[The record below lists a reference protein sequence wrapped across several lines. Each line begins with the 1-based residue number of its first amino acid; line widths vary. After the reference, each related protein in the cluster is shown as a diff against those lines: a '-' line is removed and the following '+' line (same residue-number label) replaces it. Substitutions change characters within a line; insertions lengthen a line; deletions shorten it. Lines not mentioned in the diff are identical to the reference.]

1 MFHQFPY
8 TNFHEINLDWII
20 QKVKEA
26 YSPDNPPE
34 NIVLSVN
41 GQTGDV
47 VLYEGALV
55 ELPAIPENDMWQIRR
70 NTQGNINRGIAFAG
84 NGRAYIIE
92 GSENHQIYD
101 AKNPPPY
108 PVTSVNSAT
117 GAVILYQNPSVIFPE
132 VEDTSWRIF
141 RNAGGTTLGI
151 RFTNGKIY
159 RINST
164 DNFEMYD
171 AGNPPP
177 YPVTSVNGQTGA
189 VNIKFP
195 VTSVNGQTGAVNLQI
210 PFVNTAPEI
219 LELQTDSPGD
229 YWGMKRTTTNGDVG
243 IYFDSENNT
252 VKAYITYMPEDES
265 TGQLQTFQ
273 LLTTDDIP
281 SSSGVVSVNGKTGA
295 VVIRATDIPRTENNA
310 ETVET
315 ALTRID
321 QKNSTQDNA
330 ISALQGDISKIHQ
343 SIAIIADGD
352 THTAIQAGHAV
363 FVKNHSTLA
372 TGLYWANSAIG
383 TDAALTTSNLTADT
397 SGGLNHLQN
406 EVATLKSKITKVNSN
421 ANATRDIISDALACT
436 ETTFFWGV
444 GSSYTGTLPND
455 YYKYGTFIVNV
466 RGTNRYVIAHAED
479 DELAVNAYNGLSWSG
494 WRELISLTNIALS
507 SNTRVDLPFTAPHA
521 GILRIA
527 LRAQAQGRV
536 YMTFSGGEMIDGYQE
551 AGGYVFSEIPIPKGK
566 TLTSIGQSNVSESL
580 YDWYAFNF

>member
-8 TNFHEINLDWII
+8 TNLHELNLDWLIK
-20 QKVKEA
+20 KVKEA

-41 GQTGDV
+41 GQTGNV

-92 GSENHQIYD
+92 GSETHQIYD
-101 AKNPPPY
+101 SENPPPY

-132 VEDTSWRIF
+132 VSDASWRIF

-189 VNIKFP
+189 VNITFP

-229 YWGMKRTTTNGDVG
+229 YWGMLRNTTNGQVG
-243 IYFDSENNT
+243 IYFDSENDT
-252 VKAYITYMPEDES
+252 VKAYISYMPEDES
-265 TGQLQTFQ
+265 AQQPQTFQ
-273 LLTTDDIP
+273 LLTTNDIP
-281 SSSGVVSVNGKTGA
+281 SSSGVVSVNGKTG
-295 VVIRATDIPRTENNA
+295 VVIIRATDISRTENNA

-315 ALTRID
+315 ALARID
-321 QKNSTQDNA
+321 QKDGTQDNA
-330 ISALQGDISKIHQ
+330 ISGLQNDVAKIHEGM
-343 SIAIIADGD
+343 AIIADGN
-352 THTAIQAGHAV
+352 THASIQAGQAV
-363 FVKNHSTLA
+363 FVKNHATLA
-372 TGLYWANSAIG
+372 TGLYWANEAIG
-383 TDAALTTSNLTADT
+383 TDVALTSSNVTADT
-397 SGGLNHLQN
+397 NGGLNHLQDEITSLN
-406 EVATLKSKITKVNSN
+406 SKIAWKLLYYNNGSTANALNLDLAKYTMLLFKNNYGESFVICQQAN
-421 ANATRDIISDALACT
+421 ANGAYFATTSRFYTSSIPVVMFQYELKINNDATGIYIDRNESKQININSDGT
-436 ETTFFWGV
+436 IQIYP
-444 GSSYTGTLPND
+444 YTSEFD
-455 YYKYGTFIVNV
+455 FV
-466 RGTNRYVIAHAED
+466 
-479 DELAVNAYNGLSWSG
+479 
-494 WRELISLTNIALS
+494 
-507 SNTRVDLPFTAPHA
+507 
-521 GILRIA
+521 
-527 LRAQAQGRV
+527 RV
-536 YMTFSGGEMIDGYQE
+536 YGAQIQ
-551 AGGYVFSEIPIPKGK
+551 
-566 TLTSIGQSNVSESL
+566 
-580 YDWYAFNF
+580 

>member
-8 TNFHEINLDWII
+8 TNLHELNLDWLI

-41 GQTGDV
+41 GKTGDV

-101 AKNPPPY
+101 AENPPPY
-108 PVTSVNSAT
+108 PVTSVNGQT
-117 GAVILYQNPSVIFPE
+117 GAVILYQNPAVILPQIE
-132 VEDTSWRIF
+132 ANAWSIF
-141 RNAGGTTLGI
+141 RNSAGTTLGI

-159 RINST
+159 RIT
-164 DNFEMYD
+164 GPENFEVYD

-189 VNIKFP
+189 VKITFP

-265 TGQLQTFQ
+265 TEQPQTFQ

-281 SSSGVVSVNGKTGA
+281 SSSGVVSVNGKTG
-295 VVIRATDIPRTENNA
+295 VVIIRATDIPRTENNA

-330 ISALQGDISKIHQ
+330 ISGLQGDISKIHQ

-352 THTAIQAGHAV
+352 THTAIQAGQAV

-383 TDAALTTSNLTADT
+383 TDVALTSSNLTAD
-397 SGGLNHLQN
+397 SNGGFNHLQN
-406 EVATLKSKITKVNSN
+406 EITTLNSKLQNQNLTS
-421 ANATRDIISDALACT
+421 
-436 ETTFFWGV
+436 G
-444 GSSYTGTLPND
+444 
-455 YYKYGTFIVNV
+455 IV
-466 RGTNRYVIAHAED
+466 
-479 DELAVNAYNGLSWSG
+479 
-494 WRELISLTNIALS
+494 
-507 SNTRVDLPFTAPHA
+507 P
-521 GILRIA
+521 
-527 LRAQAQGRV
+527 
-536 YMTFSGGEMIDGYQE
+536 
-551 AGGYVFSEIPIPKGK
+551 
-566 TLTSIGQSNVSESL
+566 TSIGANSNMSLVKTGNIAILDVINLILPNNISEDTLIAQLPVAPAVQTFATFETLSGKSVFTFVNADGL
-580 YDWYAFNF
+580 KISGITGAGANDNIYGSIVFVTAET

>member
-1 MFHQFPY
+1 
-8 TNFHEINLDWII
+8 
-20 QKVKEA
+20 
-26 YSPDNPPE
+26 
-34 NIVLSVN
+34 
-41 GQTGDV
+41 
-47 VLYEGALV
+47 
-55 ELPAIPENDMWQIRR
+55 MWQIRR

-101 AKNPPPY
+101 SENPPPY

-132 VEDTSWRIF
+132 VEDTTWRIF

-164 DNFEMYD
+164 DNFEIYD

-189 VNIKFP
+189 VQITFP
-195 VTSVNGQTGAVNLQI
+195 VTSVNGQTGAVNIQV

-229 YWGMKRTTTNGDVG
+229 YWGMQRTTTNGDVG

-265 TGQLQTFQ
+265 TAQPQTFQ

-281 SSSGVVSVNGKTGA
+281 SSAGVVSVNGQSGV
-295 VVIRATDIPRTENNA
+295 VVIRATDISRTENNA

-315 ALTRID
+315 ALARID
-321 QKNSTQDNA
+321 QKNGTQDTA
-330 ISALQGDISKIHQ
+330 ISDLQGDVSKIHQ
-343 SIAIIADGD
+343 SMAIIADGD
-352 THTAIQAGHAV
+352 THTAIQAGQAV

-383 TDAALTTSNLTADT
+383 TDVALTSANLTADT
-397 SGGLNHLQN
+397 SGGFNHIQS
-406 EVATLKSKITKVNSN
+406 EITTLNSN
-421 ANATRDIISDALACT
+421 LQDSQWYQVNDTIEATTNWSSITGVFTASNN
-436 ETTFFWGV
+436 TFEFA
-444 GSSYTGTLPND
+444 
-455 YYKYGTFIVNV
+455 V
-466 RGTNRYVIAHAED
+466 RGSKWVSGTW
-479 DELAVNAYNGLSWSG
+479 AVRQLQGY
-494 WRELISLTNIALS
+494 LISSLSGGAIHGNKNYLDFGDCTVTVETNGRDQLRLLVSFNS
-507 SNTRVDLPFTAPHA
+507 SMSIQNASIVMFYGWMKFA
-521 GILRIA
+521 RIA
-527 LRAQAQGRV
+527 
-536 YMTFSGGEMIDGYQE
+536 
-551 AGGYVFSEIPIPKGK
+551 
-566 TLTSIGQSNVSESL
+566 
-580 YDWYAFNF
+580 

>member
-8 TNFHEINLDWII
+8 TNLHELNLDWII

-41 GQTGDV
+41 GQTGNV

-101 AKNPPPY
+101 SENPPPY

-151 RFTNGKIY
+151 LFTDGKIY

-164 DNFEMYD
+164 SHFEVYD
-171 AGNPPP
+171 EGNPPP

-189 VNIKFP
+189 VQITFP

-219 LELQTDSPGD
+219 LEFQTDSPGD
-229 YWGMKRTTTNGDVG
+229 YWGMQRTTTNGDVG

-265 TGQLQTFQ
+265 TQQPQTFQ
-273 LLTTDDIP
+273 LLTTNDIP
-281 SSSGVVSVNGKTGA
+281 PSSGVVSVNGKTGV
-295 VVIRATDIPRTENNA
+295 VVIRATDISRTENNA

-315 ALTRID
+315 ALARID
-321 QKNSTQDNA
+321 QKDGAQDTA
-330 ISALQGDISKIHQ
+330 ISGLQQ
-343 SIAIIADGD
+343 SIAIIADGN
-352 THTAIQAGHAV
+352 THTAIQAGQAV

-383 TDAALTTSNLTADT
+383 TDVALTSSNLTAD
-397 SGGLNHLQN
+397 SNGGLNHLQG
-406 EVATLKSKITKVNSN
+406 EIATLNSN
-421 ANATRDIISDALACT
+421 LTPIAVAVEKASIVSSSDSSIHAIKTGRIVAVRFTNADLSTAVTGDTTIATITDYKPVDQFFAVLKTINNVDVLAFISTNGQLKIAGVTGAPANTHI
-436 ETTFFWGV
+436 
-444 GSSYTGTLPND
+444 YGTLF
-455 YYKYGTFIVNV
+455 YIT
-466 RGTNRYVIAHAED
+466 
-479 DELAVNAYNGLSWSG
+479 
-494 WRELISLTNIALS
+494 
-507 SNTRVDLPFTAPHA
+507 
-521 GILRIA
+521 
-527 LRAQAQGRV
+527 
-536 YMTFSGGEMIDGYQE
+536 
-551 AGGYVFSEIPIPKGK
+551 
-566 TLTSIGQSNVSESL
+566 
-580 YDWYAFNF
+580 

>member
-8 TNFHEINLDWII
+8 TNLHELNLDWII

-101 AKNPPPY
+101 SENPPPY

-171 AGNPPP
+171 EGNPPP

-189 VNIKFP
+189 VNITFP
-195 VTSVNGQTGAVNLQI
+195 VTSVNGQTGAVSLQI

-265 TGQLQTFQ
+265 TGQPHTFQ

-281 SSSGVVSVNGKTGA
+281 SSAGVVSVNGQSGV
-295 VVIRATDIPRTENNA
+295 VVIRATDISRTANNA

-315 ALTRID
+315 ALARID

-330 ISALQGDISKIHQ
+330 ISGLQGDIERIDQKDGTQDAAITGLQGDIARIDNKDGAQDNAISGLQQ
-343 SIAIIADGD
+343 SIAIIADGN
-352 THTAIQAGHAV
+352 THSAIQAGQAV

-383 TDAALTTSNLTADT
+383 TDVALTSSNLTAD
-397 SGGLNHLQN
+397 SNGGFNHLQDEISSLN
-406 EVATLKSKITKVNSN
+406 SKIMAKVSVATVDDVIS
-421 ANATRDIISDALACT
+421 ATTIKTGIDALAEISNGAGCID
-436 ETTFFWGV
+436 FVRAGIAR
-444 GSSYTGTLPND
+444 GSCIMS
-455 YYKYGTFIVNV
+455 
-466 RGTNRYVIAHAED
+466 
-479 DELAVNAYNGLSWSG
+479 
-494 WRELISLTNIALS
+494 LISNS
-507 SNTRVDLPFTAPHA
+507 VGA
-521 GILRIA
+521 GILINYYISPSV
-527 LRAQAQGRV
+527 QKV
-536 YMTFSGGEMIDGYQE
+536 
-551 AGGYVFSEIPIPKGK
+551 
-566 TLTSIGQSNVSESL
+566 TLQNGNVTLASL
-580 YDWYAFNF
+580 

>member
-8 TNFHEINLDWII
+8 TNLHELNLDWII

-47 VLYEGALV
+47 TLYEAALV

-101 AKNPPPY
+101 AENPPPY
-108 PVTSVNSAT
+108 PVTSVNGDT
-117 GAVILYQNPSVIFPE
+117 GAVILYQNPAVILPQIE
-132 VEDTSWRIF
+132 ANAWSIF
-141 RNAGGTTLGI
+141 RNSAGTTLGI

-159 RINST
+159 RIT
-164 DNFEMYD
+164 GPENFEVYD

-189 VNIKFP
+189 VNITFP

-210 PFVNTAPEI
+210 PFVDTAPEI

-265 TGQLQTFQ
+265 TGQPHTFQ

-281 SSSGVVSVNGKTGA
+281 SSAGVVSVNGQSGV
-295 VVIRATDIPRTENNA
+295 VVIRATDISRTANNA

-315 ALTRID
+315 ALARID

-330 ISALQGDISKIHQ
+330 ISKIHQ

-352 THTAIQAGHAV
+352 IHTAIQAGQAV
-363 FVKNHSTLA
+363 FVKNHSTLS

-383 TDAALTTSNLTADT
+383 TDVALTTSNLTADT
-397 SGGLNHLQN
+397 SGGFNHIQDEITTLNSKLETIIVN
-406 EVATLKSKITKVNSN
+406 ASESVASKC
-421 ANATRDIISDALACT
+421 TRNGPVEIKPGAIGAPRSEFGYVGYCSYGGSGFRHVIVSEYSTGNLYIS
-436 ETTFFWGV
+436 F
-444 GSSYTGTLPND
+444 GSSLGST
-455 YYKYGTFIVNV
+455 
-466 RGTNRYVIAHAED
+466 
-479 DELAVNAYNGLSWSG
+479 W
-494 WRELISLTNIALS
+494 
-507 SNTRVDLPFTAPHA
+507 
-521 GILRIA
+521 
-527 LRAQAQGRV
+527 
-536 YMTFSGGEMIDGYQE
+536 YQIQ
-551 AGGYVFSEIPIPKGK
+551 YSPI
-566 TLTSIGQSNVSESL
+566 T
-580 YDWYAFNF
+580 

>member
-8 TNFHEINLDWII
+8 TNLHELNLDWLI

-26 YSPDNPPE
+26 YSPDNPPD

-70 NTQGNINRGIAFAG
+70 KTQGDINRGIAFAG

-101 AKNPPPY
+101 AENPPPY
-108 PVTSVNSAT
+108 PVTSVNGDT
-117 GAVILYQNPSVIFPE
+117 GAVILYKNPAVILPQIE
-132 VEDTSWRIF
+132 ANAWSIF
-141 RNAGGTTLGI
+141 RNSAGTTLGM

-159 RINST
+159 RIT
-164 DNFEMYD
+164 GPENFEVYD
-171 AGNPPP
+171 DGNPPP

-189 VNIKFP
+189 VQITFP

-265 TGQLQTFQ
+265 TGQPHTFQ

-281 SSSGVVSVNGKTGA
+281 SSAGVVSVNGQSGV
-295 VVIRATDIPRTENNA
+295 VVIRATDISRTENNA

-330 ISALQGDISKIHQ
+330 ITGLQGDIEKIHH
-343 SIAIIADGD
+343 SIAIIADGN
-352 THTAIQAGHAV
+352 THTAIQAGQAV

-383 TDAALTTSNLTADT
+383 TDVALTSSNLTADT
-397 SGGLNHLQN
+397 SGGFNHIQDEITSLNSNTTFHPQLN
-406 EVATLKSKITKVNSN
+406 SDTVSTAILDGVRYGKVCKITFNINVKTTSNAWVKVATIPAGYLPVIKQY
-421 ANATRDIISDALACT
+421 
-436 ETTFFWGV
+436 
-444 GSSYTGTLPND
+444 GSCAIDSTVSAGE
-455 YYKYGTFIVNV
+455 G
-466 RGTNRYVIAHAED
+466 
-479 DELAVNAYNGLSWSG
+479 
-494 WRELISLTNIALS
+494 NIAEVC
-507 SNTRVDLPFTAPHA
+507 VDTNGALKIYAPIA
-521 GILRIA
+521 KSYWGGIT
-527 LRAQAQGRV
+527 
-536 YMTFSGGEMIDGYQE
+536 YMCS
-551 AGGYVFSEIPIPKGK
+551 
-566 TLTSIGQSNVSESL
+566 
-580 YDWYAFNF
+580 

>member
-8 TNFHEINLDWII
+8 TNLHELNLDWII

-41 GQTGDV
+41 GQTGNV

-92 GSENHQIYD
+92 GSETHQIYD
-101 AKNPPPY
+101 SENPPPY

-132 VEDTSWRIF
+132 VSDTSWRIF

-189 VNIKFP
+189 VQITFP

-252 VKAYITYMPEDES
+252 VKAFITYMPEDES
-265 TGQLQTFQ
+265 VQQPQTFQ
-273 LLTTDDIP
+273 LLTTNDIP
-281 SSSGVVSVNGKTGA
+281 SSSGVVSVNGKTG
-295 VVIRATDIPRTENNA
+295 VVIIRATDISRTENNA

-330 ISALQGDISKIHQ
+330 ISGLQGDVSKIHQ

-352 THTAIQAGHAV
+352 AHTAIQAGQAV
-363 FVKNHSTLA
+363 FVKNHNTLA
-372 TGLYWANSAIG
+372 TGLYWANRTIG
-383 TDAALTTSNLTADT
+383 TDAALTSANLTADT
-397 SGGLNHLQN
+397 SGGFNHIQD
-406 EVATLKSKITKVNSN
+406 EITSLNSN
-421 ANATRDIISDALACT
+421 WNPSGYTTNTLDAAGCT
-436 ETTFFWGV
+436 FDRG
-444 GSSYTGTLPND
+444 GYCKIG
-455 YYKYGTFIVNV
+455 KICIVNV
-466 RGTNRYVIAHAED
+466 RMTINANGASLSGFPHPLTIIGFAGYDGANEKPAFGYMNTNGVIFIPS
-479 DELAVNAYNGLSWSG
+479 AYGNSG
-494 WRELISLTNIALS
+494 AIHFS
-507 SNTRVDLPFTAPHA
+507 F
-521 GILRIA
+521 
-527 LRAQAQGRV
+527 V
-536 YMTFSGGEMIDGYQE
+536 YI
-551 AGGYVFSEIPIPKGK
+551 
-566 TLTSIGQSNVSESL
+566 TS
-580 YDWYAFNF
+580 D